1 MNHDFDVA
9 VAGFGPAGA
18 TAACLLG
25 ALGLRVLAVDR
36 ATEVYNQPRAFALD
50 HEIMRVFQNIGLAD
64 AIESFVAPFSAS
76 EHYGVDGQ
84 LIRRLTMIDPPYPLG
99 WTPSM
104 VFRQPPLEA
113 ALRAR
118 AVATPGVQVSLG
130 EELTAL
136 TQDADG
142 VTLSLTRCAMAPAQT
157 RAGER
162 GETHIGEHSG
172 EHEETRNVTARF
184 VIGCDGASSTVR
196 RLLNIEHEDL
206 DFDEPW
212 LVADVGVNAQGAAKL
227 PKTSAQFCEP
237 ARPATYLIGV
247 GEHRRWEIMLLP
259 GETPQQFES
268 DAAVW
273 RLLSRWITPDD
284 GVLWRRAGYRFHALV
299 AREWRKGRVFLA
311 GDAAH
316 QQPPFLGQGMCQGIR
331 DVANLSWKLAAV
343 MQERASDALLDTYGT
358 ERSAHVKRL
367 TTTIKHIGRNI
378 CERDENK
385 ARARDAE
392 LIAQTGGVVKSVPRQ
407 DLIPPLETGL
417 LSPLAHAANGT
428 LFPQPRVRPL
438 LPSAPLHTQPQS
450 QSQAQPQTQRPITTQ
465 VLDDAT
471 GTGLRLM
478 LCSGDAMH
486 AAAAHEAAAVCGAQL
501 VRIGTG
507 GFMEQDGI
515 AAAWFARHHA
525 IAALVRPDH
534 YVYGVAS
541 DPQQLTSLAAAWAA
555 ALRA

>member
-1 MNHDFDVA
+1 MRIDYDVA
-9 VAGFGPAGA
+9 VTGFGPAGA
-18 TAACLLG
+18 VAACLLG
-25 ALGLRVLAVDR
+25 AQGLRVLVVDR
-36 ATEVYNQPRAFALD
+36 AMEVYNQPRAFALD
-50 HEIMRVFQNIGLAD
+50 HEIMRVFQNIGLAET
-64 AIESFVAPFSAS
+64 IQPFVAPFSAS

-113 ALRAR
+113 ALRAK
-118 AVATPGVQVSLG
+118 AAATPGVQVSLG

-142 VTLSLTRCAMAPAQT
+142 VTLSLTRCAGAPAQ
-157 RAGER
+157 
-162 GETHIGEHSG
+162 
-172 EHEETRNVTARF
+172 TRNVTARY

-196 RLLNIEHEDL
+196 RLLGIEHEDL

-212 LVADVGVNAQGAAKL
+212 LVVDVGVNARGAAKL
-227 PKTSAQFCEP
+227 PDTSAQFCEP
-237 ARPATYLIGV
+237 ARPTTYLLGV

-268 DAAVW
+268 DVAVW
-273 RLLSRWITPDD
+273 RLLARWITPAD
-284 GVLWRRAGYRFHALV
+284 GTLWRRASYRFHALV
-299 AREWRKGRVFLA
+299 ARQWRRGRVFLA

-331 DVANLSWKLAAV
+331 DAANLSWKLAAV
-343 MQERASDALLDTYGT
+343 MQGCAGDALLDTYGI
-358 ERSAHVKRL
+358 ERSTHVKRL

-378 CERDENK
+378 CERDEAK

-392 LIAQTGGVVKSVPRQ
+392 LIAQAGGVVKSVPRQ

-428 LFPQPRVRPL
+428 LFPQPRVRTPAQTPPPPDQRSATVL
-438 LPSAPLHTQPQS
+438 LDE
-450 QSQAQPQTQRPITTQ
+450 
-465 VLDDAT
+465 VT

-478 LCSGDAMH
+478 LCSGDATH
-486 AAAAHEAAAVCGAQL
+486 AAATHAAATQAAAAQAAAAVCGAQL
-501 VRIGTG
+501 VRIGAG

-515 AAAWFARHHA
+515 AAAWFAKHGA

-541 DPQQLTSLAAAWAA
+541 NHQQLAALAADYAA

>member
-1 MNHDFDVA
+1 MNYDVD
-9 VAGFGPAGA
+9 VVITGFGPAGA

-25 ALGLRVLAVDR
+25 AHGLRVLVADKATAVYD
-36 ATEVYNQPRAFALD
+36 QPRAFALD
-50 HEIMRVFQNIGLAD
+50 HEVMRVFQNIGLAD
-64 AIESFVAPFSAS
+64 AVQRFVAPFSAS

-113 ALRAR
+113 ALRAH
-118 AVATPGVQVSLG
+118 AAATPGVQVSLG

-136 TQDADG
+136 TQDANG
-142 VTLSLTRCAMAPAQT
+142 VRLSLQRDGGGSGGAAVRSV
-157 RAGER
+157 RAR
-162 GETHIGEHSG
+162 YL
-172 EHEETRNVTARF
+172 
-184 VIGCDGASSTVR
+184 IGCDGASSTVR
-196 RLLNIEHEDL
+196 RELNIEHDDL

-212 LVADVGVNAQGAAKL
+212 LVVDVGVNAAGAAKL

-237 ARPATYLIGV
+237 ARPTSYLIGV

-273 RLLSRWITPDD
+273 GLLARWITPAD
-284 GVLWRRAGYRFHALV
+284 GTLWRRASYRFHALV
-299 AREWRKGRVFLA
+299 AREWRKDRVFLA

-343 MQERASDALLDTYGT
+343 MQGRAGDALLDSYGM
-358 ERSAHVKRL
+358 ERGAHVKRL

-385 ARARDAE
+385 ARARDAD
-392 LIAQTGGVVKSVPRQ
+392 LIAQAGGMVKSVPRQ

-417 LSPLAHAANGT
+417 LSPTLHAANGT
-428 LFPQPRVRPL
+428 LFPQPRVRQQDGTAL
-438 LPSAPLHTQPQS
+438 
-450 QSQAQPQTQRPITTQ
+450 
-465 VLDDAT
+465 LDDVT

-478 LCSGDAMH
+478 LRADSAVGDVVTQQAAGACSA
-486 AAAAHEAAAVCGAQL
+486 CGAQL
-501 VRIGTG
+501 VRIGADALQ
-507 GFMEQDGI
+507 EQDGI
-515 AAAWFARHHA
+515 AAAWFSRHA
-525 IAALVRPDH
+525 VIAALVRPDH

-541 DPQQLTSLAAAWAA
+541 NHEPITALTASYSA

>member
-1 MNHDFDVA
+1 MTPQTSTPDQRGTRLPRSAYDVA
-9 VAGFGPAGA
+9 IAGCGPAGA

-25 ALGLRVLAVDR
+25 AHGLRILIVDR
-36 ATEVYNQPRAFALD
+36 ATAIYDKPRAFALD

-64 AIESFVAPFSAS
+64 AIEPHLAPFTAS

-113 ALRAR
+113 ALRAKV
-118 AVATPGVQVSLG
+118 AATPGVDVSLG
-130 EELTAL
+130 EELTGF
-136 TQDADG
+136 TQNAG
-142 VTLSLTRCAMAPAQT
+142 QVTLSLK
-157 RAGER
+157 R
-162 GETHIGEHSG
+162 GEDERQVS
-172 EHEETRNVTARF
+172 AQYL
-184 VIGCDGASSTVR
+184 IGCDGASSTVR
-196 RLLNIEHEDL
+196 RVLGIEHEDL

-212 LVADVGVNAQGAAKL
+212 LVVDAGVNQRGAAKC

-237 ARPATYLIGV
+237 ARPTTFLIGV

-259 GETPQQFES
+259 DETAQQFED

-273 RLLSRWITPDD
+273 KLLARWITPED
-284 GVLWRRAGYRFHALV
+284 GALWRRARYRFHALV
-299 AREWRKGRVFLA
+299 AREWRRGRVFLA

-343 MQERASDALLDTYGT
+343 MQGRAGDALLDTYGA

-378 CERDENK
+378 CERDET
-385 ARARDAE
+385 RARQRDAD
-392 LIAQTGGVVKSVPRQ
+392 LIAQAGGIVKSVPRQ
-407 DLIPPLETGL
+407 EMIPPLDTGL
-417 LSPLAHAANGT
+417 LSPLPQTANDSPAVNGSPAANDSPAARGT
-428 LFPQPRVRPL
+428 LFPQPRVRHAGATVL
-438 LPSAPLHTQPQS
+438 
-450 QSQAQPQTQRPITTQ
+450 
-465 VLDDAT
+465 LDDVT

-478 LCSGDAMH
+478 LRANDVMDRAAAR
-486 AAAAHEAAAVCGAQL
+486 AAAARCGATL
-501 VRIGTG
+501 VTLGAG
-507 GFMEQDGI
+507 AFEEQDGI
-515 AAAWFARHHA
+515 VAAWFARHNA
-525 IAALVRPDH
+525 SAALVRPDH

-541 DPQQLTSLAAAWAA
+541 GPEQLASLAEAYRA
-555 ALRA
+555 ALCA